1 MVTETAA
8 SLGVISLNLNLD
20 QYSKPDL
27 ASHVVILDKSYEAD
41 SSSSTTTV
49 SSPAIS
55 PRSIEPLC
63 PCSELTLSNLGCDK
77 CSLSYIQQQH
87 KRSKNQLENLRE
99 AKISLHAEQDRLE
112 SQIVDLGNSLRDKLK
127 NIETTAENIT
137 SLQYDLKV
145 MDTKCREEAS
155 EVEDIQRS
163 KETVKRE
170 LEELSTR
177 LFEEA
182 DKLVKLEKAEQ
193 EILKSKNNQLTTDL
207 KSAQLSLADAE
218 SQLKLIKNE
227 LGEETQQHH
236 SPLDP
241 SFKETS
247 PYQNADTANDTMNA
261 YTRAQIELSQMHGME
276 LELFMDTLENDNALM
291 EFNDFI
297 QSLYRT
303 PLRKINSL
311 KYMKYCIWE
320 DIEPCLRFGPNPKLA
335 SKKIIDAILV
345 KACHVEE
352 CPEGFAE
359 DQAKRQLKE
368 EATATLWERFVT
380 SSVFLGCQACGR
392 EADNPKARSELLKYR
407 FRISCFDEWACIDR
421 YCRDRLLAV
430 AEFYLFIRHLR
441 AGMYKHRSLH
451 ELYQE
456 SIRLKLQMFLA
467 RMGALPDM
475 LQSCGINPEKV
486 ASAFHGEV
494 SSSSLSLAEA
504 SITSERLSS
513 STESSLTISTIE
525 SARTST
531 SFF

>member
-1 MVTETAA
+1 MAMETTA
-8 SLGVISLNLNLD
+8 SLDVISLNLNLD
-20 QYSKPDL
+20 QYTKPDL
-27 ASHVVILDKSYEAD
+27 ANHVVVLDKSYEAD
-41 SSSSTTTV
+41 SSSSTTTA
-49 SSPAIS
+49 SSPVIS
-55 PRSIEPLC
+55 SHQIEPLC
-63 PCSELTLSNLGCDK
+63 PCNDLTLSNLGCDK
-77 CSLSYIQQQH
+77 CNLSYIQQQH
-87 KRSKNQLENLRE
+87 SRSKNQLENLRE
-99 AKISLHAEQDRLE
+99 AKVSLLTEQDKLE
-112 SQIVDLGNSLRDKLK
+112 SHIVELGNSLRDKLK
-127 NIETTAENIT
+127 SIETTAESIT
-137 SLQYDLKV
+137 SLQYDLKIL
-145 MDTKCREEAS
+145 DTKCREEAS

-163 KETVKRE
+163 KETVKKE

-193 EILKSKNNQLTTDL
+193 EIIKSKNNQLTIDL
-207 KSAQLSLADAE
+207 KSAQSSLADTE

-227 LGEETQQHH
+227 LGEETQ
-236 SPLDP
+236 LD
-241 SFKETS
+241 SSRVETS
-247 PYQNADTANDTMNA
+247 PYQNAETAINT
-261 YTRAQIELSQMHGME
+261 YTRAQIELSLMHGME

-297 QSLYRT
+297 QSLYKT

-311 KYMKYCIWE
+311 KYMKYCIRE

-352 CPEGFAE
+352 CPEGFVNEQAE
-359 DQAKRQLKE
+359 RQLKE

-392 EADNPKARSELLKYR
+392 EADESSARPELLKYR
-407 FRISCFDEWACIDR
+407 FRISYFDEWACIDR

-467 RMGALPDM
+467 RTGSLPNM
-475 LQSCGINPEKV
+475 LQSCGVDPEKV

-494 SSSSLSLAEA
+494 NSSILSLAEA